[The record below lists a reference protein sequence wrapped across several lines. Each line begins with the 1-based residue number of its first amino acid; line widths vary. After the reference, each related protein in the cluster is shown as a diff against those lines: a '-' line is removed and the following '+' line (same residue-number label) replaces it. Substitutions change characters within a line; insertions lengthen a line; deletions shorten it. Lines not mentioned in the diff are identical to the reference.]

1 MNWKAILA
9 ITLALLVA
17 LPAVS
22 TISLPAKAA
31 TSGVVIIPEVVGP
44 GAPVEFYVNLTYLR
58 NALGWVGSVIDLY
71 WSKDGHAVLTD
82 DDIPI
87 VKGIYVADV
96 NYTAGTVPA
105 PSGSDLQSLIG
116 SADSGYIYLKVSDGR
131 NVAVS
136 ARLLIIANVKEY
148 VKITGEKLAYAYGPL
163 GTTNKFRLFANLTE
177 INTKIPEPIN
187 FSTNSNYTVS
197 VNFNAAG
204 GSLIGVTAN
213 VTKNTTTGIT
223 SDIFTIAGF
232 LALTNNTSGDTL
244 VDFNGTLK
252 DFPLSCSL
260 GCASTSY
267 EGIDGITYVPFH
279 VSFEVI
285 DRDHP
290 ILINGTTKLIEYGK
304 EDGKVSTVTLDKTII
319 SLGYPDEIEIF
330 PSVEYVNFT
339 DNTIANTIG
348 DQINPN
354 DYIALKIHNYPANSD
369 KILVRIHR
377 YNAGKETFSPFI
389 LVNLTGVYTTSATG
403 EADLNFTLPEA
414 PYGGLSY
421 GFVVCVSDSY
431 GMMRGLPAIN
441 TTSHETFVTP
451 IKPYI
456 EVYAATDDGTFRNT
470 IAGPTAPGDYLL
482 VKGHGFLQEQINLT
496 AKTTDLLATL
506 FDVNEL
512 ATFGAY
518 NTINVFSN
526 GTFIAIAQIPG
537 NAWLKDP
544 TKPFLIVATGAS
556 STDYGWHVG
565 QMVFAL
571 GDNADG
577 VQKVYVN
584 PIPVVVNAT
593 YGYIH
598 LGLSPAYPYPA
609 TWEAKSSREFTVEA
623 IGLDPVDFGTVN
635 VTIKTSSVE
644 YMIATNVTPVHGYF
658 KLENVPVPIA
668 TRGDYNITV
677 YNMTDATYKE
687 QTPFPEL
694 IIRQTA
700 ALEDPLTHEFKK
712 TVTIMGIID
721 VNVTGYGW
729 PANVPMEWDINE
741 LAMLGYQNFSV
752 KTFDKS
758 AQVSTDKNG
767 YFYGLLQISLYIN
780 TPGVYHIVLH
790 PHGQPDVNYIDTLNI
805 GTAPS
810 LVAKVDTAKTKLV
823 GDYVDVWILVKF
835 SNNELATPEKVSEV
849 KVFVYA
855 YTNAGLVSVNSPAGE
870 DAEYTG
876 IPGLWHYSFYLSPAV
891 KGEDLAVMV
900 EATGQYLP
908 YLPVQDAYDLATLTV
923 SGKLQDAL
931 DAINNQLQAIN
942 ASINSVAAKLANVTA
957 ILKGITKTLD
967 SVTTTLGTIN
977 TKLDSI
983 NTQLGTVKTSIDNL
997 KNSVDSLSSKV
1008 DALKTSLTNTVNS
1021 ASSDL
1026 KKAVSEAS
1034 AKAKTYMMGN
1044 IVLAFIILLIV
1055 IYIAASKK
1063 G

>member
-17 LPAVS
+17 LPVVS

-31 TSGVVIIPEVVGP
+31 TSGVVIIPEIVGP

-58 NALGWVGSVIDLY
+58 NALGWVGSVIDIY
-71 WSKDGHAVLTD
+71 WSNDGHATLDQGVN
-82 DDIPI
+82 IP
-87 VKGIYVADV
+87 VVTGVYVADV
-96 NYTAGTVPA
+96 NYTAGTIPA
-105 PSGSDLQSLIG
+105 PSGSDLQALIG
-116 SADSGYIYLKVSDGR
+116 TADTGYIYIKVSDGR

-148 VKITGEKLAYAYGPL
+148 VQITGEKLAYAYGPL

-177 INTKIPEPIN
+177 LNEAIPEPIN
-187 FSTNSNYTVS
+187 FSTTTNYTVS

-213 VTKNTTTGIT
+213 VTQNTTTGIA
-223 SDIFTIAGF
+223 SDIFTVAGF
-232 LALTNNTSGDTL
+232 LALTNNTSGETL

-267 EGIDGITYVPFH
+267 EGINGITYVPFH
-279 VSFEVI
+279 VSFEVV

-290 ILINGTTKLIEYGK
+290 ITLDSTTRLINYGTP
-304 EDGKVSTVTLDKTII
+304 DGKVPTITLDKTLV

-339 DNTIANTIG
+339 DNTVANTIPG
-348 DQINPN
+348 QVNPN

-369 KILVRIHR
+369 KILVKIQR
-377 YNAGKETFSPFI
+377 YNAGEGTFSPFV

-431 GMMRGLPAIN
+431 GKMKGLPAIN
-441 TTSHETFVTP
+441 TTSHETFITP

-537 NAWLKDP
+537 NAWLSDP
-544 TKPFLIVATGAS
+544 TKPFLIVASGATPS
-556 STDYGWHVG
+556 DVG
-565 QMVFAL
+565 ITAGTMIFAL

-584 PIPVVVNAT
+584 PMPVIVNAT
-593 YGYIH
+593 YGYID
-598 LGLSPAYPYPA
+598 LGLAPAYPYPA
-609 TWEAKSSREFTVEA
+609 SWEPESHREFTVEA
-623 IGLDPVDFGTVN
+623 IGLDATDFAKVN
-635 VTIKTSSVE
+635 VTIKSATNE
-644 YMIATNVTPVHGYF
+644 YVIATEVTPEHGYF
-658 KLENVPVPIA
+658 KLVNVPVPVA
-668 TRGDYNITV
+668 PLGDYNVTV
-677 YNMTDATYKE
+677 YNATDAAYKE
-687 QTPFPEL
+687 ETPYPEVN
-694 IIRQTA
+694 ISQTA
-700 ALEDPLTHEFKK
+700 ALEDPLTHKFQKSV
-712 TVTIMGIID
+712 TVMGIID

-729 PANVPMEWDINE
+729 PANKPMEWDVNE
-741 LAMLGYQNFSV
+741 LAMLGYQNFSIL
-752 KTFDKS
+752 TFDKS
-758 AQVSTDKNG
+758 AQVSTDNNG

-780 TPGVYHIVLH
+780 TPGVYHLVIHPKDMDVKDIV
-790 PHGQPDVNYIDTLNI
+790 TLNI
-805 GTAPS
+805 GTAPT

-855 YTNAGLVSVNSPAGE
+855 YTSAGLVSVNSPAGE

-997 KNSVDSLSSKV
+997 KNSVDSLSGKV

-1021 ASSDL
+1021 AAGDL
-1026 KKAVSEAS
+1026 KKAVSQAGS
-1034 AKAKTYMMGN
+1034 AAKNYGIAN
-1044 IVLAFIILLIV
+1044 LVLILITLIV
-1055 IYIAASKK
+1055 AAYAAFAKK